1 MSDMDK
7 VCSNNAMRRDVIGG
21 LLRDEKKRVI
31 NYKENFHSA
40 WRDAV
45 TLTNEWAGPFFGDV
59 LQSKTRD
66 DLCPRWAVINKAFDD
81 LSQGEQ
87 TYVAALYSFYDPE
100 EGQGLLIRAEV
111 ENFLEVFLILDQERK
126 DALLRLIKFYYPW
139 GAK

>member
-7 VCSNNAMRRDVIGG
+7 AYPNNVMRRNVIGG
-21 LLRDEKKRVI
+21 LLKDEKKRES
-31 NYKENFHSA
+31 NYKENFHST

-45 TLTNEWAGPFFGDV
+45 ALTNEWADPFFGDV
-59 LQSKTRD
+59 LQSKSRD
-66 DLCPRWAVINKAFDD
+66 DLCPRWAEINEAFDD
-81 LSQGEQ
+81 LSHGEQ

>member
-1 MSDMDK
+1 MSEMDK
-7 VCSNNAMRRDVIGG
+7 ACPNNVMRRNVIGG
-21 LLRDEKKRVI
+21 LLKDEKKRES
-31 NYKENFHSA
+31 NYKENFHST

-45 TLTNEWAGPFFGDV
+45 ALTNEWADPFFGDV
-59 LQSKTRD
+59 LQSKSRD
-66 DLCPRWAVINKAFDD
+66 DLCPRWAEINEAFDD
-81 LSQGEQ
+81 LSHGEQ

-139 GAK
+139 EAK